1 MKANQDVRLA
11 VASESIASG
20 LEAGALF
27 AGRLGE
33 TELAIWSLVG
43 SSATCMARLKTCLK
57 AKINAGVWPPTRSQL
72 LRFSDEYEQSFR
84 LTTHVGIWG
93 SLPDEELFLT
103 WTVAEVNRIPLRA
116 LDPVLLAASGI
127 RPWTEQLRDM
137 RVLVI
142 SPYADLAKNQVDNRR
157 RLFRCDYEV
166 LPNISV
172 VSLLPPQT
180 QALEVSGSTWLTRL
194 EKVKREV
201 DRHVREVDAV
211 LVAAGSYGMP
221 LAAHAHVSGKP
232 VAYMGGAMQLLF
244 GIRGARWEGSSELD
258 SVRGEGWL
266 TLPPNRRPRGSRL
279 VERGAYW

>member
-1 MKANQDVRLA
+1 MLV
-11 VASESIASG
+11 VASDSLASG
-20 LEAGALF
+20 LEACDLF

-33 TELAIWSLVG
+33 TELAIWSFLG
-43 SSATCMARLKTCLK
+43 SSATFKTRLKTRLK

-72 LRFSDEYEQSFR
+72 LSFSDEYERSFR
-84 LTTHVGIWG
+84 LTTHVGVWG

-103 WTVAEVNRIPLRA
+103 WAGSEVNRIPLRA

-127 RPWTEQLRDM
+127 RPWTEVLRDM

-142 SPYADLAKNQVDNRR
+142 SPYADLAKVQVSMRR
-157 RLFRCDYEV
+157 RLFRSDYNV
-166 LPNISV
+166 LPDIDV
-172 VSLLPPQT
+172 VPLLPPQT

-194 EKVKREV
+194 DVAKREV
-201 DRHVREVDAV
+201 DRYVRGVDAV

-221 LAAHAHVSGKP
+221 LAAHAHASGKP

-244 GIRGARWEGSSELD
+244 GIMGARWQGSTELD
-258 SVRGEGWL
+258 TVRGQGWV